1 MKFSPMEIKEAQK
14 IIEDIYGEK
23 DRERGVYAD
32 LVWLG
37 EELGE
42 LFKAVRESKGIEE
55 EVADVFAWL
64 LSVANVL
71 GIDVEEAFKMKY
83 LTSQGPP

>member
-1 MKFSPMEIKEAQK
+1 MDIRAAQHA
-14 IIEDIYGEK
+14 IDEFYGTK
-23 DRERGVYAD
+23 DRNRGINAD

-37 EELGE
+37 EEVGE
-42 LFKAVRESKGIEE
+42 LFKAVREGRGIEE

-71 GIDVEEAFKMKY
+71 GIDVETAFKNKY
-83 LTSQGPP
+83 LTGAPPE

>member
-1 MKFSPMEIKEAQK
+1 MEIKDAQK
-14 IIEDIYGEK
+14 YIEEAYGER
-23 DRERGVYAD
+23 DRERGIHAD

-42 LFKAVRESKGIEE
+42 LFKAVRENEGIEE
-55 EVADVFAWL
+55 EIADVFAWL

-71 GIDVEEAFKMKY
+71 GIDVENAFREKY
-83 LTSQGPP
+83 IKKGPPQ

>member
-1 MKFSPMEIKEAQK
+1 MEIKNAQK
-14 IIEDIYGEK
+14 IIDEFYGK
-23 DRERGVYAD
+23 RDRERGIWKN

-42 LFKAVRESKGIEE
+42 LYKAVRENEGIEE
-55 EVADVFAWL
+55 EIADVFAWL

-71 GIDVEEAFKMKY
+71 GVDVEEAFRKKY
-83 LTSQGPP
+83 LRNEGPPL

>member
-1 MKFSPMEIKEAQK
+1 MEIKEAQE
-14 IIEDIYGEK
+14 IIDRFYGER
-23 DRERGVYAD
+23 DRERGIWKN

-42 LFKAVRESKGIEE
+42 LYKAVRENKGIEE
-55 EVADVFAWL
+55 EIADVFAWL

-71 GIDVEEAFKMKY
+71 HIDVEEAFRKKY
-83 LTSQGPP
+83 LRAEGPPM

>member
-1 MKFSPMEIKEAQK
+1 MEIREAQEF
-14 IIEDIYGEK
+14 IEKTYGSM
-23 DRERGVYAD
+23 DRERGIHAD

-42 LFKAVRESKGIEE
+42 LFKAVREGESIEE
-55 EVADVFAWL
+55 EIADVFAWL

-71 GIDVEEAFKMKY
+71 GVDVEDAFRKKY
-83 LTSQGPP
+83 LSGGPPL